1 MVLLS
6 LRRCKRGRSREHRQA
21 DHDGGGDRRVL
32 LRCTG
37 GNGLGGVDPS
47 ATAVS
52 YHAEY
57 GRLSLYSDR
66 PFDVGRANQILVD
79 VERRLSHSS
88 LNDDNAHG
96 IFIVSAAWRRRILF
110 FWNAGAA
117 GVSYYPLTRNVF
129 LARAYIDNDR
139 VMTSAGEPKSPPRT
153 LGYYITHEI
162 AHTLIK
168 ERLTPL
174 QQLKLPRWIN
184 EGLADDI
191 GLGDEA
197 DIEGLNQR
205 LQAGDLDPARSGYY
219 DRYRLLV
226 SYVMKRRGWMPGR
239 LIASFMPQSEA
250 EGELAA
256 DRELVR

>member
-1 MVLLS
+1 MNIA
-6 LRRCKRGRSREHRQA
+6 RRIMTAAAIVAFFCVALAG
-21 DHDGGGDRRVL
+21 
-32 LRCTG
+32 
-37 GNGLGGVDPS
+37 S
-47 ATAVS
+47 AVAALTHPQPLFS

-66 PFDVGRANQILVD
+66 PFDVGRANQILAD

-88 LNDDNAHG
+88 LNDDNAHR
-96 IFIVSAAWRRRILF
+96 IFIVSAAWRRRVLF
-110 FWNAGAA
+110 LWNAGAA
-117 GVSYYPLTRNVF
+117 GVNYYPLTRNVF
-129 LARAYIDNDR
+129 VARANIESDR

-168 ERLTPL
+168 EQLTPL

-191 GLGDEA
+191 GFGDDA
-197 DIEGLNQR
+197 DIEALTLR
-205 LQAGDLDPARSGYY
+205 LQAGSPDLDPARSGYY

-226 SYVMKRRGWMPGR
+226 SYVMKRRGWMPRR
-239 LIASFMPQSEA
+239 LITSFMPQSEA
-250 EGELAA
+250 EGEFAA